1 MNKIQ
6 KIAHRTLTFIDSQME
21 HTVMPTETRVKL
33 EAMIKKY
40 MDYIDG
46 GNDEETN

>member
-6 KIAHRTLTFIDSQME
+6 KIAHKALTFIDSQME
-21 HTVMPTETRVKL
+21 NTVMPPETRVKL
-33 EAMIKKY
+33 EAIIKKY

-46 GNDEETN
+46 GNDE

>member
-21 HTVMPTETRVKL
+21 RTVMTPETRVKL

-46 GNDEETN
+46 GDGDE